1 METQYLS
8 HVNVFKHTPFIN
20 TKKETAVGIPS
31 NPEASVLLTREPS
44 AQLRILEVSLMSLCC
59 PPFCPFLLRFHCR
72 NRKRYE
78 NSATES
84 TDCILRRLNRGLF
97 SSIGES
103 RKPTGHFRTR
113 LAETALIIYTAAI
126 YRQRNTTSWIPES
139 HFRNVACVV

>member
-8 HVNVFKHTPFIN
+8 HVNVFKHTFFIN

-44 AQLRILEVSLMSLCC
+44 AQLRILEVSLMSLCY
-59 PPFCPFLLRFHCR
+59 PPFCPFLLRFRCR

-78 NSATES
+78 SSATES

-103 RKPTGHFRTR
+103 RKPTRKDNRT
-113 LAETALIIYTAAI
+113 
-126 YRQRNTTSWIPES
+126 
-139 HFRNVACVV
+139 F